1 MNFITERL
9 ANSLKLNQQKCS
21 VPIGALNTLSTT
33 SKRYITAT
41 ITSIDGTY
49 ERNLTFLIIPTI
61 ASWVPNQPVDR
72 STIQIPRNLQ
82 LADPRF
88 HRPAPIEIL
97 LSAGPTLASLCVG
110 QLDISQANGPD
121 LRLQKTRF
129 GWVIGGSPTS
139 QSLAYAFHTSTT
151 ALQAD
156 LARFWEIDEGP
167 PTARISESERQC
179 EEHFRNHVQRTN
191 EGRYVVGSSKAMA
204 MKRLTSLCRRFQR
217 DKRFEADYHVVI
229 QEYLELGLMTKI
241 TTDHC
246 TDDGYFLPHYGVIKE
261 SSQTTKLRVVFDGSA
276 PTTTGVS
283 LNDVLHTGPKLQ
295 DDLFF
300 ILLRFRSHQ
309 YVITGD
315 VKKMY
320 RQFFVCLED
329 PEIPTN
335 IMAQL

>member
-1 MNFITERL
+1 MLGTEPQKTDSLTSPPFEPLQHDLLVTAQVNILNNEIQPVRCRALLDTGSSMNFITERL

-121 LRLQKTRF
+121 LHLQKTRF
-129 GWVIGGSPTS
+129 
-139 QSLAYAFHTSTT
+139 
-151 ALQAD
+151 
-156 LARFWEIDEGP
+156 
-167 PTARISESERQC
+167 
-179 EEHFRNHVQRTN
+179 
-191 EGRYVVGSSKAMA
+191 
-204 MKRLTSLCRRFQR
+204 
-217 DKRFEADYHVVI
+217 
-229 QEYLELGLMTKI
+229 
-241 TTDHC
+241 
-246 TDDGYFLPHYGVIKE
+246 
-261 SSQTTKLRVVFDGSA
+261 
-276 PTTTGVS
+276 
-283 LNDVLHTGPKLQ
+283 
-295 DDLFF
+295 
-300 ILLRFRSHQ
+300 
-309 YVITGD
+309 
-315 VKKMY
+315 
-320 RQFFVCLED
+320 
-329 PEIPTN
+329 
-335 IMAQL
+335 